1 MPLRI
6 LKLEIKVLKQMAFI
20 YEFVKHIVE
29 NYPDIVREF
38 NDKWSAENAKLQQE
52 DNPTDGL

>member
-38 NDKWSAENAKLQQE
+38 NDKWSAENASIQQE
-52 DNPTDGL
+52 DN